1 MPIFEITDCNGNSHS
16 VDLTKQSI
24 NSIDDV
30 KNEFEIFDQKK
41 ILKEIYTDLS
51 NINGCIPNLKEDESI
66 DSLIKKIK
74 DQSNYMKAC
83 LGGIN

>member
-1 MPIFEITDCNGNSHS
+1 MPIWEITDCNGNSHS

-30 KNEFEIFDQKK
+30 KNEFKIFDQKK

-51 NINGCIPNLKEDESI
+51 NINGCIPNLEEDDSI

-74 DQSNYMKAC
+74 DQTNYMKAN

>member
-30 KNEFEIFDQKK
+30 KNEFKKFDEKK
-41 ILKEIYTDLS
+41 NKNS
-51 NINGCIPNLKEDESI
+51 SRP
-66 DSLIKKIK
+66 SLRET
-74 DQSNYMKAC
+74 QAMQTRNR
-83 LGGIN
+83 GGY

>member
-1 MPIFEITDCNGNSHS
+1 MPIWEITDCNGNSHS
-16 VDLTKQSI
+16 VDLSKTSI
-24 NSIDDV
+24 KTIDDV
-30 KNEFEIFDQKK
+30 KNEFKKFDEKK

-74 DQSNYMKAC
+74 DQTNYMKAC

>member
-30 KNEFEIFDQKK
+30 KNEFKIFDQKK

-51 NINGCIPNLKEDESI
+51 NINGCIPNLKEDDSI

-74 DQSNYMKAC
+74 DQTNYMKAN
-83 LGGIN
+83 LGGFN

>member
-30 KNEFEIFDQKK
+30 KNEFKIFDQKK

-51 NINGCIPNLKEDESI
+51 NINGCIPNLEKDESI

-74 DQSNYMKAC
+74 DQTNYMKAC

>member
-30 KNEFEIFDQKK
+30 KNEFKIFDQKK

-51 NINGCIPNLKEDESI
+51 NINGCIPNFKEDDSI

-74 DQSNYMKAC
+74 DQTNYMKAN
-83 LGGIN
+83 LGGFN

>member
-1 MPIFEITDCNGNSHS
+1 MPIWEITDCNGNSHS

-30 KNEFEIFDQKK
+30 KNEFKIFDQKK

-51 NINGCIPNLKEDESI
+51 NINGCIPNLKEDDSI
-66 DSLIKKIK
+66 DSLVKKIK
-74 DQSNYMKAC
+74 DQTNYMKAN